1 MRRGILAFTI
11 AALTL
16 VFGVAWAQ
24 DQKSDKDRG
33 GVLDVLQGVL
43 RGERQLRGNVV
54 AVHDSDIVVRGDDG
68 RTYVVNTS
76 GLDASTAQSLKP
88 GQAVSVTARSAGQGG
103 VLIASAVKPESSP
116 TKNFQTIEGTVE
128 SVNDSQVTFKTPT
141 GLTLPLDL
149 RQVVGRVPTLQPN
162 TPATLTVEQD
172 RGALTAVWIEPRASQ
187 AGAASSTPSTSPA
200 SPPSASPSTSGVD
213 SAGYQ
218 RVRGYVQSVA
228 SGSLA
233 LKTDDGRMLTVD
245 TTGASGT
252 GIAPGDVV
260 SVTGKMDGQGRLHA
274 ELIQKDR

>member
-103 VLIASAVKPESSP
+103 VLIASAIKPESSP

-187 AGAASSTPSTSPA
+187 AGAASSTPS
-200 SPPSASPSTSGVD
+200 ASPSTSGVD

>member
-103 VLIASAVKPESSP
+103 VLIASAIKPESSP

-149 RQVVGRVPTLQPN
+149 R
-162 TPATLTVEQD
+162 QD

>member
-103 VLIASAVKPESSP
+103 VLNAIGVAVDERRGQRRVPAGSRLRAVGGERIPGAQDRRRPDADRRYDRSERHRNRARRRRERDRQDGRPGSAPRRAHPEGSLTASARRPPATRMRANTRSPKPPAPASAVR
-116 TKNFQTIEGTVE
+116 
-128 SVNDSQVTFKTPT
+128 TPHVSAVAPARKAPN
-141 GLTLPLDL
+141 G
-149 RQVVGRVPTLQPN
+149 N
-162 TPATLTVEQD
+162 TPPK
-172 RGALTAVWIEPRASQ
+172 I
-187 AGAASSTPSTSPA
+187 
-200 SPPSASPSTSGVD
+200 
-213 SAGYQ
+213 
-218 RVRGYVQSVA
+218 SV
-228 SGSLA
+228 
-233 LKTDDGRMLTVD
+233 
-245 TTGASGT
+245 
-252 GIAPGDVV
+252 
-260 SVTGKMDGQGRLHA
+260 
-274 ELIQKDR
+274 